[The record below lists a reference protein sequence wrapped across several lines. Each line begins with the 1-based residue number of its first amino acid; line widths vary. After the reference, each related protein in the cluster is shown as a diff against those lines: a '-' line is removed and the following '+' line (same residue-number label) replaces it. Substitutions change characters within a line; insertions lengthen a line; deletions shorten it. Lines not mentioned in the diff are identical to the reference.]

1 MTSKPTILAI
11 DDVPTN
17 LKALASALAEEY
29 EIQVA
34 TSGTQ
39 GLAYAEASPPDLIL
53 LDIMMPEMD
62 GYEVCRR
69 LKADALLQHIPVI
82 FITAHAEA
90 EAETIGLDLGAA
102 DFLQKPINVPIV
114 RRRIHNLL
122 ERESLRRQLERQRD
136 ELEEQVKERTLSLS
150 IAKEVAEGACR
161 LKTAILS
168 NISHE
173 FRTPMNGILGMV
185 GMARRRTVDPKIVD
199 YLSKAEQT
207 ANHLL
212 GSLTGLLELALAE
225 SKRLTLDRTQFRL
238 GDVTAKAIE
247 CFGSSLQVKNLTL
260 ECRDA
265 ASPSSTT
272 QWLMGDPH
280 RIGQILHELISNA
293 IKFSESGTIRLE
305 SAIEEDG
312 SGKVWLNYKVCDE
325 GIGIA
330 PKYQQSIFDPFQQVD
345 GSSTR
350 QYGGNGIGLAL
361 CQQLARHMGG
371 EIKVDSTLGRGA
383 TFLLRIPTEK
393 RRSSPADEITEYD
406 LETSLRSRPAGA
418 HILVAEDDHSLQ
430 LFIRT
435 VLEAAG
441 LRVSTAND
449 GQEAIEYAGRAQFDL
464 ILMDLIMPKV
474 SGIDAACAIRALPQ
488 NKIVPILA
496 VTSMAFED
504 DRSECLRVGINAH
517 ISKPVMQDQLLSTVL
532 EWLDSTRT
540 LCDRLPA

>member
-69 LKADALLQHIPVI
+69 LKADARLQHIPVI
-82 FITAHAEA
+82 FITAHTEA

-122 ERESLRRQLERQRD
+122 ERESLRRELERQRD
-136 ELEEQVKERTLSLS
+136 ELEELVKERTLSLS

-161 LKTAILS
+161 LKTTILS

-185 GMARRRTVDPKIVD
+185 GMARRRTEDPKVVD
-199 YLSKAEQT
+199 YLSKAEQA
-207 ANHLL
+207 ANHLF
-212 GSLTGLLELALAE
+212 GSLTGLLELALAA
-225 SKRLTLDRTQFRL
+225 SKRLTLDRTQFRVA
-238 GDVTAKAIE
+238 DVTAKAIE
-247 CFGSSLQVKNLTL
+247 CFGSSLQAKSLIL
-260 ECRDA
+260 ECSDA
-265 ASPSSTT
+265 ASPSSAT
-272 QWLMGDPH
+272 QWLTGDPH
-280 RIGQILHELISNA
+280 RIEQILHELISNA
-293 IKFSESGTIRLE
+293 IKFSESGTIRVE

-330 PKYQQSIFDPFQQVD
+330 PKYHHSIFEPFQQVD

-350 QYGGNGIGLAL
+350 QYGG
-361 CQQLARHMGG
+361 
-371 EIKVDSTLGRGA
+371 
-383 TFLLRIPTEK
+383 
-393 RRSSPADEITEYD
+393 
-406 LETSLRSRPAGA
+406 
-418 HILVAEDDHSLQ
+418 
-430 LFIRT
+430 
-435 VLEAAG
+435 
-441 LRVSTAND
+441 
-449 GQEAIEYAGRAQFDL
+449 
-464 ILMDLIMPKV
+464 
-474 SGIDAACAIRALPQ
+474 
-488 NKIVPILA
+488 
-496 VTSMAFED
+496 MA
-504 DRSECLRVGINAH
+504 SA
-517 ISKPVMQDQLLSTVL
+517 
-532 EWLDSTRT
+532 
-540 LCDRLPA
+540 